1 MFTIENTFSDYPE
14 IVSVKQ
20 MQMMLKIV
28 RNKAYALIDNGDIKT
43 VRIGRVHKIPKINI
57 IDYLNKNNH

>member
-14 IVSVKQ
+14 IVSVRQ
-20 MQMMLKIV
+20 LQMMLKIG

-43 VRIGRVHKIPKINI
+43 VRIGRIHKIPKINI

>member
-20 MQMMLKIV
+20 MQMMLKIG

>member
-20 MQMMLKIV
+20 MQMMLKIC

>member
-20 MQMMLKIV
+20 MQMMLKIG

-57 IDYLNKNNH
+57 IDYLNKNNN